1 MAYTKTI
8 TDCEEYFHPN
18 NHLNSYDWRSYDED
32 AKNAAFNQA
41 LRELQVSLNKAFQ
54 DPVSDTDR
62 YRDDY
67 AHFEQALYILMNTP
81 RQEEDGID
89 NVIDE
94 ADEDKDDKNPIR
106 QGVLISPQ
114 AQRYLRINRIHM
126 PRG

>member
-8 TDCEEYFHPN
+8 EDAEDYFKPN
-18 NHLNSYDWRSYDED
+18 NHLNAYDWRSYDED
-32 AKNAAFNQA
+32 TKNAAFNQA
-41 LRELQVSLNKAFQ
+41 KRELQVSLNITLE
-54 DPVSDTDR
+54 DPASDSDR
-62 YRDDY
+62 YRFDY

-94 ADEDKDDKNPIR
+94 GDEDKDEKNPIR

-114 AQRYLRINRIHM
+114 AQRYLRINRIHIS
-126 PRG
+126 RG